1 MESDIMKFDLYTW
14 AYLITNCFSIA
25 IVHKFVTAFF
35 DKRITKPVLCFLSYL
50 SYFIFTSFVYL
61 MWDIP
66 VLTLAV
72 NIITVF
78 IATLNYESTL
88 KKKIISVAFI
98 YIFMLV
104 PEVLVAALTGYFNFP
119 ILSESNGDYSN
130 ISGIIVVRIIT
141 YIEALIF
148 YNIKTIKR
156 HHTVGSIQWI
166 ATIFIPV
173 STLFLKVYLIDTNSV
188 TKSDIIISTIIIF
201 LINLLTFYLYDS
213 LSASY
218 IQKTKA
224 NVLAKEKEMY
234 YNQCLMMQ
242 ESTENLQRFKH
253 DINNQFISMHQ
264 LIVTKKYDE
273 LDKQVLNLS
282 EQLNITKIYSHTGNI
297 TVDSII
303 NYKLNSLTS
312 NNVEIATE
320 IAVPETLSIE
330 INDIVALVGN
340 ILDNA
345 IYALKEV
352 DTPGKLYFK
361 MVYSRGRILI
371 KETNNFKT
379 EIKYVNGEITSTKSD
394 SSEHGLGL
402 KNIEKIVKKYN
413 GYMDIEHSSNIFT
426 LNIIMFLPE

>member
-1 MESDIMKFDLYTW
+1 MKFDLYTW

-78 IATLNYESTL
+78 IVTLNYESNL
-88 KKKIISVAFI
+88 KKKIVSVTFI

-104 PEVLVAALTGYFNFP
+104 PEVVVASLTGYFNFP
-119 ILSESNGDYSN
+119 VLSEGYYGNV
-130 ISGIIVVRIIT
+130 SGVVIMRVLT
-141 YIEALIF
+141 YLEALIF

-156 HHTVGSIQWI
+156 HKTVGSIQWI

-173 STLFLKVYLIDTNSV
+173 STLFLKVYLIDTKSV

-201 LINLLTFYLYDS
+201 MINLLTFYLYDS

-224 NVLAKEKEMY
+224 TVLAKEKEMY

-253 DINNQFISMHQ
+253 DINNQFISMQQ
-264 LIVTKKYDE
+264 LIVSKKYDE
-273 LDKQVLNLS
+273 LEKQVFNLS

-312 NNVEIATE
+312 NNVEISTE

-352 DTPGKLYFK
+352 GPPGKLYFK
-361 MVYSRGRILI
+361 LVYNRGRILI

-413 GYMDIEHSSNIFT
+413 GYMEIEHSSNIFT

>member
-1 MESDIMKFDLYTW
+1 
-14 AYLITNCFSIA
+14 
-25 IVHKFVTAFF
+25 
-35 DKRITKPVLCFLSYL
+35 
-50 SYFIFTSFVYL
+50 

-78 IATLNYESTL
+78 IVTLNYESNL
-88 KKKIISVAFI
+88 KKKMVSVTFI

-104 PEVLVAALTGYFNFP
+104 PELLISALTNYFNFP
-119 ILSESNGDYSN
+119 MFETGYYRN
-130 ISGIIVVRIIT
+130 ISGIIIVRILT
-141 YIEALIF
+141 YLEALIF
-148 YNIKTIKR
+148 YNIKTLKR
-156 HHTVGSIQWI
+156 HQTVGGIQWA
-166 ATIFIPV
+166 ATIFIPI
-173 STLFLKVYLIDTNSV
+173 STLFLKIFLIDSESS
-188 TKSDIIISTIIIF
+188 TKTEIIISTIIIF
-201 LINLLTFYLYDS
+201 MINLLTFYLYDA

-224 NVLAKEKEMY
+224 TVLAKEKEMY
-234 YNQCLMMQ
+234 YNQCMMMQ

-253 DINNQFISMHQ
+253 DINNQFISMQQ

-273 LDKQVLNLS
+273 LEKQVLNLS

-312 NNVEIATE
+312 NNVEITTE

-352 DTPGKLYFK
+352 NPPGKLYFK

-371 KETNNFKT
+371 KETNNFET

-394 SSEHGLGL
+394 SLEHGLGL

-426 LNIIMFLPE
+426 LNIIMFLSE

>member
-1 MESDIMKFDLYTW
+1 
-14 AYLITNCFSIA
+14 
-25 IVHKFVTAFF
+25 
-35 DKRITKPVLCFLSYL
+35 
-50 SYFIFTSFVYL
+50 
-61 MWDIP
+61 
-66 VLTLAV
+66 
-72 NIITVF
+72 
-78 IATLNYESTL
+78 
-88 KKKIISVAFI
+88 
-98 YIFMLV
+98 
-104 PEVLVAALTGYFNFP
+104 
-119 ILSESNGDYSN
+119 
-130 ISGIIVVRIIT
+130 
-141 YIEALIF
+141 
-148 YNIKTIKR
+148 
-156 HHTVGSIQWI
+156 
-166 ATIFIPV
+166 
-173 STLFLKVYLIDTNSV
+173 
-188 TKSDIIISTIIIF
+188 
-201 LINLLTFYLYDS
+201 
-213 LSASY
+213 
-218 IQKTKA
+218 
-224 NVLAKEKEMY
+224 
-234 YNQCLMMQ
+234 MMQ

-253 DINNQFISMHQ
+253 DINNQFISMQQ

-273 LDKQVLNLS
+273 LEKQVLNLS

-312 NNVEIATE
+312 NNVEITTE

-352 DTPGKLYFK
+352 DPPGKLYFK

-394 SSEHGLGL
+394 SSGHGLGL